1 MSAQGASS
9 NAADAM
15 SPQDKIAA
23 ALHKWE
29 LQEVKIQ
36 AAVLAL
42 DALQDGTPE
51 ALATAMNRLTMATTV
66 GLALRSSLENARADL
81 KEAHASQLA
90 SKPILVTALL
100 PKDLGEYMKL
110 QEFAQYAN
118 YDLLAQGAGH
128 YFKRIFGKM
137 CDVVEAQF
145 QPEHLAVR
153 GRQIIREMF
162 TIQSR
167 TSAEDIFK
175 KQLTW
180 SDFKLAMVTKYA
192 RQQDF
197 ISKYQAFIRLGF
209 YPGQEL
215 FRDFLREF
223 TDLLDAVYDTRPSDF
238 VQAAML
244 FNALPK
250 KLQTVIQQDIATRRT
265 YDAGTALSHMN
276 MVDDPIY
283 LLSPLGEKKESKF
296 FQEDT
301 EDSGGDSTSHTG
313 DTDNLVNIAIAA
325 QQAAGQVKI
334 GLQQLIY
341 LINSRVDQPNKAGQF
356 TRSQED
362 ESQQFV
368 PWEQQPRAI
377 KKAGHAAK
385 QPFQGAPSQSQQQGT
400 PVARSTVCGKCL
412 SVNAKTT
419 QQYLTCALHNRAL
432 QQYTPAANPGRLD
445 RHMMVPAS
453 VTPQP
458 VHSVARPPFQQT
470 PAPVMLPP
478 GQPARI
484 SPRSVTPVNYNENQ
498 MADAAAGR
506 GGRQPYNAASRGG
519 RGRGQDRRNYG
530 ARFLD
535 ETDPRALAANP
546 QLANWHAHG
555 TVHEPE
561 VQQQLV
567 AEALLED
574 ASDEV
579 SFPGAELEGAG
590 APIVDPMVP
599 TPYILCPPTLRDVN
613 YDILFRTEE
622 MSSDYFASPSATMSF
637 QIPPPSSQDV
647 RQDVRQMAA
656 GFGDAAQED
665 DELPHLLFEMEANEH
680 NLIVDQVSRLSA
692 SCRK

>member
-1 MSAQGASS
+1 
-9 NAADAM
+9 M

-29 LQEVKIQ
+29 LQELKIQ

-42 DALQDGTPE
+42 DALQDGPPADVTI
-51 ALATAMNRLTMATTV
+51 AMNRLTMATTV
-66 GLALRSSLENARADL
+66 GHALRSSLENARADL
-81 KEAHASQLA
+81 KEAQASQLA

-100 PKDLGEYMKL
+100 PKELGEYMKL

-128 YFKRIFGKM
+128 YFKRVFGKM

-145 QPEHLAVR
+145 QPEQLSVR

-180 SDFKLAMVTKYA
+180 PDFKLAMVTKYA

-197 ISKYQAFIRLGF
+197 ISKYQAFVRLGF

-223 TDLLDAVYDTRPSDF
+223 TDLLDAVYDTRPSDY

-250 KLQTVIQQDIATRRT
+250 KLQTLIQQDIATRRT
-265 YDAGTALSHMN
+265 YDAGTALSHMSTG
-276 MVDDPIY
+276 DDPIY

-301 EDSGGDSTSHTG
+301 EDSGVDPASHTG

-356 TRSQED
+356 TRSQDD
-362 ESQQFV
+362 ESQPFV

-385 QPFQGAPSQSQQQGT
+385 QPFQGGPSLSQPGAPIR
-400 PVARSTVCGKCL
+400 VARSPVCDKCL
-412 SVNAKTT
+412 AANAKST
-419 QQYLTCALHNRAL
+419 QQYLTCASHNRAL
-432 QQYTPAANPGRLD
+432 QQQTPTANPGRLD
-445 RHMMVPAS
+445 RHMLVPAS

-458 VHSVARPPFQQT
+458 VHSVARPPFQQS
-470 PAPVMLPP
+470 PAPVVLPP
-478 GQPARI
+478 GAPARI

-506 GGRQPYNAASRGG
+506 GGRQPYNPGRGG

-546 QLANWHAHG
+546 QLSNWHAHG
-555 TVHEPE
+555 TFHEPE

-579 SFPGAELEGAG
+579 SFPGVELEGAG
-590 APIVDPMVP
+590 APIDPMVP

-622 MSSDYFASPSATMSF
+622 MSSDYCAYSCTTMSV
-637 QIPPPSSQDV
+637 QIPPPSS
-647 RQDVRQMAA
+647 QDVRQMAA
-656 GFGDAAQED
+656 GFGDAAG
-665 DELPHLLFEMEANEH
+665 
-680 NLIVDQVSRLSA
+680 
-692 SCRK
+692 CRK